1 MVNDRQKL
9 FDYWEKIP
17 QFVFVNVSKDKY
29 FMQPVRREIVKLLR
43 KGLKEESPDGRYK
56 VRHALN
62 VSEINNK
69 LNDVIE
75 TELSKTTL
83 YFHLDILVELGLI
96 EIVTTLNEGPFKRN
110 KTKYFGRVARNLFV
124 SSQQYIYENYKK
136 QFDEFQKFTKLI
148 GLNLPT
154 NYSDIP
160 KQISE
165 TNNHFFR
172 VFGGWL
178 IKYEELIDKNQ
189 IDMNL
194 LYEFLQTV
202 NCTHSNYINLLNDLS
217 QVLKKNIP
225 NLNGD

>member
-1 MVNDRQKL
+1 MTKDRQKL
-9 FDYWEKIP
+9 FDHWKNIP
-17 QFVFVNVSKDKY
+17 QFVFVNVPKEKY
-29 FMQPVRREIVKLLR
+29 FSHPVRRKIIRLLR
-43 KGLKEESPDGRYK
+43 KGIEEESPDGNFK

-62 VSEINNK
+62 VSEIDDILSQTNEAS
-69 LNDVIE
+69 I
-75 TELSKTTL
+75 SKTTL

-96 EIVTTLNEGPFKRN
+96 KKVATLLEGPEKRN
-110 KTKYFGRVARNLFV
+110 KTKYYGRVARNLFV
-124 SSQQYIYENYKK
+124 SSRQYIYENYRLL
-136 QFDEFQKFTKLI
+136 FDEFHKFASLI

-160 KQISE
+160 KQFSE
-165 TNNHFFR
+165 TNEHFFR
-172 VFGGWL
+172 VFGEWL

-225 NLNGD
+225 NLNS